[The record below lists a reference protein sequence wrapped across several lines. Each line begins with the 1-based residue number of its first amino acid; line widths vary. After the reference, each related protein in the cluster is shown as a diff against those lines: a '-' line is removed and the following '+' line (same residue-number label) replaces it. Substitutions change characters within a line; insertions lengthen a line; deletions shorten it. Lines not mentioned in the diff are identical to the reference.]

1 MTMTPLAK
9 LLSSL
14 DAMLD
19 TEDAPAA
26 AEANVEIWEYLSAF
40 DGISAQTQAIN
51 ELASAFATRPADST
65 FHEMVR
71 RQIAQHQRRLAGE

>member
-19 TEDAPAA
+19 TEDAPTA

-40 DGISAQTQAIN
+40 DGISEQRQAVD
-51 ELASAFATRPADST
+51 ELATAFATRPADSPI
-65 FHEMVR
+65 HEMIC

>member
-1 MTMTPLAK
+1 MTMTPLAR

-19 TEDAPAA
+19 TDDAPAA

-40 DGISAQTQAIN
+40 DGLSEQRQAIDQ
-51 ELASAFATRPADST
+51 LVTAFATRPNGSPIY
-65 FHEMVR
+65 EMIY
-71 RQIAQHQRRLAGE
+71 RQIAQHQRRLDGE

>member
-19 TEDAPAA
+19 TADAPVI
-26 AEANVEIWEYLSAF
+26 AEANLEIWEYLSTF
-40 DGISAQTQAIN
+40 DGLSQQRRAID
-51 ELASAFATRPADST
+51 ELAEAFNTRPADT
-65 FHEMVR
+65 VFHEVICK
-71 RQIAQHQRRLAGE
+71 QIAQHQNRLS

>member
-1 MTMTPLAK
+1 MTMTPLAR

-40 DGISAQTQAIN
+40 DGLSEQRQAIDQ
-51 ELASAFATRPADST
+51 LATAFATRPTDPPNYQ
-65 FHEMVR
+65 MIC

>member
-1 MTMTPLAK
+1 MTTTPLAK

-14 DAMLD
+14 DAILD

-40 DGISAQTQAIN
+40 DGLSQQKQA
-51 ELASAFATRPADST
+51 LDDLTSAFATRPADTT

-71 RQIAQHQRRLAGE
+71 RQIAQHQRRLTGE

>member
-19 TEDAPAA
+19 MEDAPAV
-26 AEANVEIWEYLSAF
+26 AEADVETWKYLSAF
-40 DGISAQTQAIN
+40 DGLSEQRQAID
-51 ELASAFATRPADST
+51 ELATAFATRPADSPI
-65 FHEMVR
+65 HEMIY
-71 RQIAQHQRRLAGE
+71 RQIAQHQRRLANE

>member
-26 AEANVEIWEYLSAF
+26 AEANVEIWGYLSAF
-40 DGISAQTQAIN
+40 DGLSQQKQA
-51 ELASAFATRPADST
+51 LDDLTVAFATRPADTT

-71 RQIAQHQRRLAGE
+71 RQIAQHQRRLTGE